1 MKLTDI
7 LNQDKLMLSFE
18 VFPPKTD
25 SSFESVKHATE
36 EIAKLHPSFMSVTYG
51 AGGGTSQYTLEIA
64 KTIKEAH
71 GVPTLA
77 HLTCVSSTRET
88 VRARIEDM
96 KAAGIEN
103 VMALRGDIPA
113 DMQGMDRSNWPYRYA
128 VDLVRELK
136 ESRTDGAADFCIGG
150 ACYPEVHPESAHQKE
165 DIRYLK
171 EKVDAGVEFL
181 TTQMFFDNNL
191 LYNFLY
197 KIREAGIT
205 VPVVPGIMPITAG
218 NQVARAIQLSGSFMP
233 RRFVSLVDK
242 FGSNPAAMK
251 QAGIA
256 YATDQIIDLY
266 ANGVK
271 NVHVYTMNKP
281 DVARKILENL
291 SEILG

>member
-1 MKLTDI
+1 MKITELLARDG
-7 LNQDKLMLSFE
+7 LSLSFE

-25 SSFESVKHATE
+25 TAFETVKAATE
-36 EIAKLHPSFMSVTYG
+36 EIADLKPAFVSVTYG

-64 KTIKEAH
+64 KTIKQAH

-88 VRARIEDM
+88 VRARIADM

-113 DMQGMDRSNWPYRYA
+113 DMQGADRSNWPYRYA

-136 ESRTDGAADFCIGG
+136 ESGADFCIGG
-150 ACYPEVHPESAHQKE
+150 ACYPEVHPESTHQKE